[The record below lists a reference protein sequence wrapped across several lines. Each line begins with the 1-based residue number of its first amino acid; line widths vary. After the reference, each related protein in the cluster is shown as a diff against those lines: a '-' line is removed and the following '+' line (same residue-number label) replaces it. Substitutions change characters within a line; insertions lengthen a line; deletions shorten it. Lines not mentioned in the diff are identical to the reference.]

1 MPFPP
6 ASRHHTGDFEP
17 HDTFVENLPALSAN
31 ALGFVMGH
39 QASPICHKFKIKTA
53 SGLPAEVLFPANGTK
68 SIEI

>member
-31 ALGFVMGH
+31 ALGFVMGR
-39 QASPICHKFKIKTA
+39 QAFPLSQIQSSTA